1 MKTLLIDNY
10 DSFSHILFQY
20 LWEVNG
26 QEPIFIHNNSWTLA
40 EIQAMSFD
48 SILISPGPGRPD
60 IATDFGI
67 CAEVI
72 KAFSHLP
79 ILGVCLGHQGLGISA
94 GAKVVRAPVVR
105 HGKASLI
112 HHNGQGLFAGL
123 AQDFSA
129 IRYHSLVVEKASCPI
144 DLEVTATALDDGQ
157 IMGLK
162 LFGRPAYGLQ
172 FHPESIGTEVGKKIL
187 DNFRSISEQYLK
199 GREERV
205 QLPVTVSL
213 EASIPLVNNVPI
225 AGTAKKTHPFPIPPI
240 SVANLLELTWQDP
253 EDVFLALF
261 ANHPAAFWLDSEAQ
275 SPSGISYMGVGTQ
288 VFEVMGR
295 TTRILTVDTS
305 NGALSQINSIEGD
318 PIEILKG
325 TLYDTEAYT
334 FSESLPKSTTFRG
347 GLVGYFGY
355 DLAQKVAWIPS
366 SGTLSQLRSGP
377 LDGSITCSDM
387 PDALFLQ
394 PDRILA
400 FDHGSRKVFAYL
412 PSVKDQT
419 EKEVSQWLSTLPV
432 HWTGISISKLPL
444 QCNDVKTHS
453 LPTSTPK
460 SSTLSN
466 LRLDWKLS
474 ADKKNY
480 LEQIRNVQALIR
492 QGESYEACLTNEVS
506 VAANADPLLVYR
518 LLRQTNPAPYAAYLR
533 FPQGRILSTS
543 PERFLKMNTKG
554 HLSSRPIKGTR
565 PRGRN
570 AEEDAKMKFDL
581 IHHEKDRSEN
591 LMIVDLVRNDF
602 GKVCELC
609 SVSVPELMVV
619 ECHPTVFQLVSE
631 VTGRLAP
638 GRTAMDAL
646 RACFP
651 GGSMTGAPKL
661 RTMELLLQQEKR
673 ERGAFSGALGYLG
686 SDGSLDLGMV
696 IRTLVYREGLYKA
709 GCGGAILAES
719 DPEGEFAEAL
729 LKAFA
734 PQRALELAVLGESGE
749 WSFRNMEMPLP
760 HD

>member
-26 QEPIFIHNNSWTLA
+26 QEPIFMHNNSWTLSD
-40 EIQAMSFD
+40 IQAMSFD

-60 IATDFGI
+60 IARDFGI
-67 CAEVI
+67 CCEVI
-72 KAFSHLP
+72 KAFPHLP
-79 ILGVCLGHQGLGISA
+79 ILGVCLGHQGLGLAA
-94 GAKVVRAPVVR
+94 GAKVVAAPVVR
-105 HGKASLI
+105 HGKPSLI
-112 HHNGQGLFAGL
+112 HHTGQGLFTGL
-123 AQDFSA
+123 PQDFSA
-129 IRYHSLVVEKASCPI
+129 IRYHSLVVEKESCPAA
-144 DLEVTATALDDGQ
+144 LEITATALDDDQ
-157 IMGLK
+157 IMGINLID
-162 LFGRPAYGLQ
+162 RPGFGLQ

-187 DNFRSISEQYLK
+187 FNFSFLSKQYLK
-199 GREERV
+199 GREGS
-205 QLPVTVSL
+205 VTL
-213 EASIPLVNNVPI
+213 ETNVPLEGI
-225 AGTAKKTHPFPIPPI
+225 GMQSQPFQSRPLRPHPIPGGDI
-240 SVANLLELTWQDP
+240 LELVWHDP
-253 EDVFLALF
+253 EDVFMAFF

-275 SPSGISYMGVGTQ
+275 SHSGISYMGVGAR
-288 VFEVMGR
+288 VFETMGQA
-295 TTRILTVDTS
+295 TRVLTVDAST
-305 NGALSQINSIEGD
+305 GTLTEIESMDGD
-318 PIEILKG
+318 PLDTLHS
-325 TLYDTEAYT
+325 TLYGTEAYE
-334 FSESLPKSTTFRG
+334 FPKSLPKSMTFRG

-355 DLAQKVAWIPS
+355 GLGQKMSGIYPS
-366 SGTLSQLRSGP
+366 ESLSGSISEPRSGS
-377 LDGSITCSDM
+377 LIRSDM

-400 FDHGSRKVFAYL
+400 FDPESRKVFAYL
-412 PSVKDQT
+412 PPVKGQAKKDA
-419 EKEVSQWLSTLPV
+419 SNWLSTLPAR
-432 HWTGISISKLPL
+432 WAGISKSNL
-444 QCNDVKTHS
+444 QIHRNATQANLS
-453 LPTSTPK
+453 SSSSTTTTN
-460 SSTLSN
+460 SSTLSK

-480 LEQIRNVQALIR
+480 LEQIRNVQVSIR

-506 VAANADPLLVYR
+506 VASDADPLLVYR
-518 LLRQTNPAPYAAYLR
+518 LLRRTNPAPYSAYLR
-533 FPQGRILSTS
+533 FPHGRILSTS
-543 PERFLKMNTKG
+543 PERFLKLNRQG

-570 AEEDAKMKFDL
+570 AEEDAKMISDL
-581 IHHEKDRSEN
+581 SHHEKDRSEN

-602 GKVCELC
+602 GKVCELG
-609 SVSVPELMVV
+609 SISVPELMVV
-619 ECHPTVFQLVSE
+619 ESHPTVFQLVSE
-631 VTGRLAP
+631 VTGKLAP
-638 GRTAMDAL
+638 GRTAMDAM

-661 RTMELLLQQEKR
+661 RTMELLLNQEKR
-673 ERGAFSGALGYLG
+673 ERGVFSGALGYLG
-686 SDGSLDLGMV
+686 SDGSMDMGMV